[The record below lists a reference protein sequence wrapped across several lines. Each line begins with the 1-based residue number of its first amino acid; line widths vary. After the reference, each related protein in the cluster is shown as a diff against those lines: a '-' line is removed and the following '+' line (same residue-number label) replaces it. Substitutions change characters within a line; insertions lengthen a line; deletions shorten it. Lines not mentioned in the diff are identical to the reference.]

1 MSSDYDYDV
10 FVGEE
15 STRASDIRTRGRIK
29 GIYPLSYLLFSG
41 IIVLVV
47 TLQWKESLILLTY
60 ESLGLLSIVRS
71 L

>member
-1 MSSDYDYDV
+1 MSSDYDHDV

-15 STRASDIRTRGRIK
+15 SARASDIRTRGRIK
-29 GIYPLSYLLFSG
+29 GIYPFSYLLFSG

-47 TLQWKESLILLTY
+47 TLQWKESLTLLTY